1 MQAHTLTRARART
14 HTHKQTLQELL
25 ADLKLKKKY
34 EVLAV
39 LLRRAWEINGLTGRH
54 IKNAFKATILVY
66 GWPKSQHV
74 ILVHNGV
81 EYAFEKS

>member
-1 MQAHTLTRARART
+1 M
-14 HTHKQTLQELL
+14 KFLL
-25 ADLKLKKKY
+25 FCFDAQML
-34 EVLAV
+34 V
-39 LLRRAWEINGLTGRH
+39 RRVGEINGLTGRH

-74 ILVHNGV
+74 ILVHLQHNGV